1 MTKAKTIIGFFL
13 FLAGFLF
20 IGKSYTFFLENF
32 QDSYVQVGYYLE
44 TGDSEDEMRSEIQKK
59 SKEYN
64 AEVFTISKED
74 GGAFSRK
81 ITVYGNEAVQKILKE
96 DWGIEEGTISSFF
109 SGKTKFIFKPFEE
122 AMEKELQSC
131 WYMGQSSENLYTM
144 LFPGM
149 VKYSGSFRNYPIQG
163 VSEKVVA
170 ATWFVLTITMLL
182 LTYYDTVYSKKEQ
195 MVRMVLGADFIHML
209 AHKIISDIVGFSIAA
224 LAAILLLLPFTNPLF
239 RCNISIIGFLILL
252 LCNGI
257 VIALGMRIGK
267 HLQIKS
273 ITSSKKAL
281 NISIVIKGLISILT
295 VLVLSVTIYLSV
307 EGIKLYK
314 QKNYYS
320 SQSNKVH
327 IDVKYPYDY
336 EKMKHATG
344 YFQDERPIGT
354 LEQVKDNFMRYSYN
368 ELESYLV
375 SYQSFEDVSP
385 KWGDKYV
392 FANLLG
398 LTQYSDMIPK
408 WDTIFQKEGN
418 YILIPDNA
426 NEIEVMEEIMN
437 NGNLLGVN
445 EKNLEG
451 IFRYKKG
458 LSVIAKGHLNGEFDY
473 TYKIKN
479 PIIFLD
485 TYDYGALPTYP
496 VSYELREADHPDGMI
511 AHNFQY
517 LMQFITLENKQERIY
532 DFANA
537 ISGEAINPHLMEF
550 TVVNIG
556 DWFDGLWSLQ
566 NRSLLIAVI
575 LTLLILILE
584 IQISSLSLRIAYET
598 NAKELT
604 IKEVMGYSVFERFK
618 SFFLLTCILCGI
630 SLVGALLCTVFF
642 KICAIAYIA
651 WGSIIVFLLDVVIIL
666 YLIRKDDN
674 LQIQKVLKGGI

>member
-1 MTKAKTIIGFFL
+1 MTKMKTIIAFFL

-20 IGKSYTFFLENF
+20 IGESYTFFLENF

-44 TGDSEDEMRSEIQKK
+44 TGDSENEMRSEIQKK
-59 SKEYN
+59 SSEYN
-64 AEVFTISKED
+64 AEVFTINKED

-81 ITVYGNEAVQKILKE
+81 ITVYGNEAVQKNLKE
-96 DWGIEEGTISSFF
+96 DWGIEEGTIFSFF

-122 AMEKELQSC
+122 AGEKELQNC
-131 WYMGQSSENLYTM
+131 WYIGQSSEELYTM
-144 LFPGM
+144 LFPSM
-149 VKYSGSFRNYPIQG
+149 VQYSGNFRNYPIQG
-163 VSEKVVA
+163 ISEKVVA

-209 AHKIISDIVGFSIAA
+209 AKKIISDIVGFSIAA
-224 LAAILLLLPFTNPLF
+224 VAAILLLLPFTNPLF
-239 RCNISIIGFLILL
+239 RWNISIIGFLILL

-257 VIALGMRIGK
+257 VIALGMRIGG

-273 ITSSKKAL
+273 IASSKKAL
-281 NISIVIKGLISILT
+281 NISIVIKGIISILT
-295 VLVLSVTIYLSV
+295 VLVLSTTIYLSV

-336 EKMKHATG
+336 EKMEHATG
-344 YFQDERPIGT
+344 YFEDKRPIDT
-354 LEQVKDNFMRYSYN
+354 WEQIKDNFMRYSYN
-368 ELESYLV
+368 ELGCSLV
-375 SYQSFEDVSP
+375 SYQSFKNVSP

-392 FANLLG
+392 FANLSG
-398 LTQYSDMIPK
+398 LTQYSGMIPE
-408 WDTIFQKEGN
+408 WDTILQKEGN

-426 NEIEVMEEIMN
+426 NEIETMEEIMDS
-437 NGNLLGVN
+437 GNLFGLN
-445 EKNLEG
+445 EENLEG
-451 IFRYKKG
+451 IFTYEEG
-458 LSVIAKGHLNGEFDY
+458 LSVIAEGHLNGEFDY

-479 PIIFLD
+479 PIILLD

-496 VSYELREADHPDGMI
+496 VSYELRETDHPDGMI
-511 AHNFQY
+511 AHNFEY
-517 LMQFITLENKQERIY
+517 LMQFVTLENKQERIY

-537 ISGEAINPHLMEF
+537 ISGEAINPNLVEF
-550 TVVNIG
+550 TIINIG
-556 DWFDGLWSLQ
+556 DWFAGLWSLQ
-566 NRSLLIAVI
+566 NRSLLIAII

-604 IKEVMGYSVFERFK
+604 IKKVMGYSIFERFK
-618 SFFLLTCILCGI
+618 SFFLLTSILCGI
-630 SLVGALLCTVFF
+630 SLVGALLCTAFF
-642 KICAIAYIA
+642 KIGAIHYIA
-651 WGSIIVFLLDVVIIL
+651 WGSIIVFLLDVIIIL
-666 YLIRKDDN
+666 YLIRKNDN